1 MIKSKEMTLLNTRI
15 QNNRIMKK
23 ASLLSLLVIF
33 LIVTSCDDN
42 KKSIKKAEV
51 KTETVNKELFEL
63 LKPEQTGISFRND
76 FTLEREI
83 EFYKF
88 QYQFNG
94 GGVGI
99 ADFNN
104 DGKNDIYFTG
114 NEVDNRLYLN
124 KGDFKFEDISK
135 KSGTEMS
142 GEWSNGVCLVDI
154 NGDGFIDI
162 YVSKGGMN
170 TAENKKNVMLIN
182 NGDLTFTNKAEEMG
196 IADTGWTTQSIFID
210 FDNDDD
216 LDLFV
221 LNHPNSWSSTKRLD
235 RDNYKNAPLGGDH
248 FYENVNGTFKNITDK
263 VGLKLEIFGG
273 YGLGVAAGDLDQ
285 NGYIDLY
292 ISNDYSSPDFM
303 YMNQG
308 DGTFQE
314 EIKKRTNH
322 IALYSMGNDIADFN
336 NDGLLDILALDM
348 SAEDHIRTKT
358 QMSGMNPLFFNEL
371 VRFGLP
377 HQYMYNSFQLNNGN
391 GTFSEIAQ
399 IAGIQ
404 STDWSWTPLF
414 ADFDND
420 GFKDLLVTNGY
431 RLDDRDNDFTR
442 RISKKYVKLDDLTDA
457 EQMDRFTSTPSTPL
471 ANYIFKNNGDYT
483 FSKKTYEWG
492 LHNKGFTQGS
502 AFGDLDG
509 DGDLDLVM
517 NNMEEFA
524 WVYKNNAEQLNN
536 NYIDVELTEI
546 QAKCSGAM
554 VRVTTS
560 EGTQTQQFQPTRG
573 YISSVEPKLHFGL
586 GKYDGK
592 VQIEVTWLNGT
603 QSKSESAVNVIA
615 KINQQNAQP
624 TVKQDISKNFLFA
637 ETKNNLGVKFK
648 HRENEFDDFE
658 LESLLPHG
666 NSKMGPGIAKG
677 DLNGDGLEDLY
688 IGGALEQAGVIY
700 FQNSSGTFTQQFP
713 EILIADRMSE
723 DIGALIFDFD
733 GDGDNDL
740 YVVSGGYEYRINNQF
755 YADRLYENL
764 GKGKFKKTKGVLP
777 NINSSGKSISAG
789 DMDDDGDLDLFLGG
803 RVVPGTYPFAP
814 NSYLLKYENGKYQD
828 VTSQVA
834 PELEKPGMVT
844 NSSWVDYDGDN
855 DLDLIVVGEWMPIML
870 MKNEN
875 GKLTWQKENN
885 LAKEI
890 GWWSGLACE
899 DVDNDGDVD
908 FMVGNLGLNYKY
920 KTTKE
925 APFQIWCHDFDD
937 NGTLDIVLGY
947 YEQGACYPVRGRQ
960 CSSDQMPFIKEK
972 FPTYNDFAAATIK
985 DVYGDKLEKA
995 LNYKATNFSSVFIEN
1010 LGNGKFKISNLP
1022 QEAQFSMVNSI
1033 ILTDLNK
1040 DGEKDAILTGNLFSS
1055 EVETPR
1061 ADASIGLVLIHGKA
1075 NKWISS
1081 PYIKTGLYINGDSK
1095 AMDIIQIGDNERI
1108 LVVGKNDA
1116 QPQIINIVK

>member
-1 MIKSKEMTLLNTRI
+1 
-15 QNNRIMKK
+15 
-23 ASLLSLLVIF
+23 
-33 LIVTSCDDN
+33 
-42 KKSIKKAEV
+42 
-51 KTETVNKELFEL
+51 
-63 LKPEQTGISFRND
+63 
-76 FTLEREI
+76 
-83 EFYKF
+83 
-88 QYQFNG
+88 
-94 GGVGI
+94 
-99 ADFNN
+99 
-104 DGKNDIYFTG
+104 
-114 NEVDNRLYLN
+114 
-124 KGDFKFEDISK
+124 
-135 KSGTEMS
+135 MS

-154 NGDGFIDI
+154 NGDNFIDI

-182 NGDLTFTNKAEEMG
+182 NGDLTFTDRAEEMG

-210 FDNDDD
+210 FDNDSD

-308 DGTFQE
+308 DGTFKE

-457 EQMDRFTSTPSTPL
+457 EQIDRFTSTPSTPL

-492 LHNKGFTQGS
+492 LHNKGFTQGL
-502 AFGDLDG
+502 AAADLDG

-554 VRVTTS
+554 VRVSTS
-560 EGTQTQQFQPTRG
+560 EGTQYQEMTLTRG
-573 YISSVEPKLHFGL
+573 FQSSVAPQLHFGL
-586 GKYDGK
+586 GKIEKVDRLKVVWPDGK
-592 VQIEVTWLNGT
+592 LQVLSNVNKNQILTIDYREATLPLLAGETPKLATLFSTEKDTSIV
-603 QSKSESAVNVIA
+603 
-615 KINQQNAQP
+615 
-624 TVKQDISKNFLFA
+624 VKHQHL
-637 ETKNNLGVKFK
+637 
-648 HRENEFDDFE
+648 ENIYDDFKNE
-658 LESLLPHG
+658 ILLPHRT
-666 NSKMGPGIAKG
+666 SMFGPDVSVG
-677 DLNGDGLEDLY
+677 DLNGDGLDDFIVGGAVYNPTTLYFQTSKGFVKQENIAIKKDSGYEDL
-688 IGGALEQAGVIY
+688 G
-700 FQNSSGTFTQQFP
+700 S
-713 EILIADRMSE
+713 
-723 DIGALIFDFD
+723 LIFDAD
-733 GDGDNDL
+733 GDGDNDI
-740 YVVSGGYEYRINNQF
+740 YMVSGGNEFSADSKMLQ
-755 YADRLYENL
+755 DRLYVNN
-764 GKGKFKKTKGVLP
+764 GQGNFTKTKGVLP

-789 DMDDDGDLDLFLGG
+789 DMDGDGDLDLFLGG
-803 RVVPGTYPFAP
+803 RVIPGTYPFAP

-834 PELEKPGMVT
+834 PELKKPGMVT

-855 DLDLIVVGEWMPIML
+855 DLDLIVVGEWMPVML

-925 APFQIWCHDFDD
+925 AWVH
-937 NGTLDIVLGY
+937 Y
-947 YEQGACYPVRGRQ
+947 
-960 CSSDQMPFIKEK
+960 
-972 FPTYNDFAAATIK
+972 
-985 DVYGDKLEKA
+985 
-995 LNYKATNFSSVFIEN
+995 FSS
-1010 LGNGKFKISNLP
+1010 
-1022 QEAQFSMVNSI
+1022 
-1033 ILTDLNK
+1033 
-1040 DGEKDAILTGNLFSS
+1040 
-1055 EVETPR
+1055 
-1061 ADASIGLVLIHGKA
+1061 
-1075 NKWISS
+1075 
-1081 PYIKTGLYINGDSK
+1081 
-1095 AMDIIQIGDNERI
+1095 
-1108 LVVGKNDA
+1108 
-1116 QPQIINIVK
+1116 